1 MTVSMNFRTG
11 MHVAFRGHLLRAA
24 PFLGIVVAVLLE
36 PAVDVFFAVVVYRP
50 IFLIFGSV

>member
-36 PAVDVFFAVVVYRP
+36 PAVDYFLLLLFMGLFFL
-50 IFLIFGSV
+50 F